1 MKLKLLSSA
10 ILLAM
15 LSGCGNSSKVEEI
28 TPAEQGSGEGSGEG
42 SGSDHDHE
50 IEYPLG
56 RLAVSFADES
66 NVSVYDLTNNELL

>member
-28 TPAEQGSGEGSGEG
+28 TPTEQVEQGSGEGSGEG
-42 SGSDHDHE
+42 SGSVAIMIMKLSIH
-50 IEYPLG
+50 
-56 RLAVSFADES
+56 
-66 NVSVYDLTNNELL
+66 